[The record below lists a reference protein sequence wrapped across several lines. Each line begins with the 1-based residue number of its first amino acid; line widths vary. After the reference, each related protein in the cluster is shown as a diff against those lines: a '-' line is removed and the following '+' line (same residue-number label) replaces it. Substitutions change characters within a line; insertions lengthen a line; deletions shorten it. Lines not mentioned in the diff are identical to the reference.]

1 MSINSNISV
10 PAVRYKRYLAAL
22 VKVLILAGVLWL
34 VFVFAAK
41 TLKKIAIAQIAELTN
56 TKIEAE
62 LVNLDAD
69 GSIFI
74 QGLVVRPDQKAG
86 YDNTILK
93 AKTVYAR
100 FGIGSLLLLRPRLKK
115 ISVNDFVF
123 NAQYDLNT
131 NRWNL
136 ATLKITAPKGGSGK
150 IPAISLKA
158 GVLKYCKVSN
168 GRIKVAAEVPLDIE
182 FGPAEKEEDGNCFKI
197 TTGAWKDFPKSN
209 LTGFWKPGHITIA
222 GGLTSTN
229 TPAIEKA
236 WNVNVLAA
244 EIKYDR
250 QSNYSLVLRV
260 KDLQTKPAPTDRLF
274 AFDKPAFLKS
284 FGPFVTLQK
293 FFDRYR
299 PWGQVDIDFEASG
312 NLDRLSESTLN
323 GKVYCRDVSI
333 RDRKFP
339 YLIEHLAGEIDFT
352 EKTVSLNNVRGKHND
367 VDVAFNGTVEGLGH
381 DWKCWIQFTS
391 DNMALDK
398 DLYDAIKERHKKLWS
413 AVSPTGLAAVDWQF
427 KRQSKTDKKT
437 TLAVELLDAQALYR
451 RFPYPLKNL
460 SGKLFFD
467 PDTITI
473 SDLVSLSNEHKIVFN
488 GKVTACRTDR
498 PIYDLS
504 IKTENTPLDSTLSKV
519 LPDMVKDFCI
529 QNEVVGLVDT
539 EIKVFTPRDNTE
551 PTAFI
556 ADVSFKNTSLKLNQS
571 QLTITDISGKAVFTP
586 DSIQVKKLTGHHGGG
601 RVSLAGQ
608 IWLGTNN
615 TPQSYNFSVHATET
629 QLNNELLSILP
640 APIEKIISELQI
652 AGKINYRVD
661 LSKPDTQAPI
671 DYKITVDCL
680 GNRINFK
687 HFPYPLKD
695 ITGQLAITKDSITL
709 RDMTA
714 LTANNIQI
722 APNPAT
728 ITVNGRIDLTDNTF
742 GSAVFALKAND
753 ILFDEQLY
761 IALPKEIQSFYE
773 KFSPVGRF
781 DLDFENIKIVNADN
795 GKKQIN
801 FAGTTYLKSC
811 NLNFEPAI
819 TELNAVIK
827 TKGSYKTDQPLRDIN
842 ADVTADSLR
851 IEGKTLTDLK
861 TYIYYDQDLQGWT
874 TRDLIAECYNG
885 KVAGK
890 FELKNTSPEN
900 FEYLLRVGFDDIDLK
915 EFFSDS
921 NSADNGN
928 GHTTGNMCG
937 SLGLTGQVGDNQSR
951 IGTCSLKITDMR
963 VGRLSLLAKILQL
976 KITGSEVFAFDK
988 MFIDS
993 YIKKDNIFFEHVDL
1007 SGSNMA
1013 FNGSGRMGLQDR
1025 NIDLTLRVR
1034 GHNRLATEE
1043 PSILQ
1048 SLADAIGY
1056 GVVKM
1061 DITGSIYDPTVTT
1074 TALPGIKNTFGI
1086 LGTKPYKR
1094 R

>member
-1 MSINSNISV
+1 MSANSDISI
-10 PAVRYKRYLAAL
+10 PAVRYKRYLAVL
-22 VKVLILAGVLWL
+22 IKVSILAGVLWL

-41 TLKKIAIAQIAELTN
+41 TLKKIAIAQLAELTN

-74 QGLVVRPDQKAG
+74 QELVVRPEQEAR

-123 NAQYDLNT
+123 NAQHDLNT

-150 IPAISLKA
+150 IPAIALKA

-168 GRIKVAAEVPLDIE
+168 GRIKVVAEVPLDME
-182 FGPAEKEEDGNCFKI
+182 FGPAKKKKDGNSFKVI
-197 TTGAWKDFPKSN
+197 TGAWKDFPKSN

-229 TPAIEKA
+229 TPAVEKA
-236 WNVNVLAA
+236 WNVNVSAA

-250 QSNYSLVLRV
+250 QNNYSLVLRV
-260 KDLQTKPAPTDRLF
+260 KDLQTKLAPTDRLF
-274 AFDKPAFLKS
+274 AFDKPAFLKN
-284 FGPFVTLQK
+284 FAPFVTLQK
-293 FFDRYR
+293 FFNRYR

-312 NLDRLSESTLN
+312 NLDRLSKSTLK

-352 EKTVSLNNVRGKHND
+352 EKTVSLNNVRGKHNE
-367 VDVAFNGTVEGLGH
+367 VDVAFNGNVEGLDQ
-381 DWKCWIQFTS
+381 DWKCWINFTS

-398 DLYDAIKERHKKLWS
+398 DLYDAISERQKKLWS
-413 AVSPTGLAAVDWQF
+413 AVSPTGLAAIDWQF

-437 TLAVELLDAQALYR
+437 TLAVELLDAKALYR

-473 SDLVSLSNEHKIVFN
+473 SDLVSLSNGHKIVFN

-498 PIYDLS
+498 PIYELS
-504 IKTENTPLDSTLSKV
+504 IKTENTPLDSTLLAA
-519 LPDMVKDFCI
+519 LPDMAKDFCL
-529 QNEVVGLVDT
+529 QNDVVGLVDT
-539 EIKVFTPRDNTE
+539 EVKVFTPKDSTE

-556 ADVSFKNTSLKLNQS
+556 ADVFFKNTSLKINQS
-571 QLTITDISGKAVFTP
+571 PLAVTGISGKAVFTP
-586 DSIQVKKLTGHHGGG
+586 ELIRINKLTGHSGGG
-601 RVSLAGQ
+601 LVSLSGR

-615 TPQSYNFSVHATET
+615 TPNRYDMAIIATET

-640 APIEKIISELQI
+640 GPVEKIISELQI
-652 AGKINYRVD
+652 AGKINYRAD

-687 HFPYPLKD
+687 RFPYPLKD
-695 ITGQLAITKDSITL
+695 ITGQLAITKDNITL
-709 RDMTA
+709 RNMTA

-722 APNPAT
+722 APNPST
-728 ITVNGRIDLTDNTF
+728 ITVNGRIDLIDNTF
-742 GSAVFALKAND
+742 GSADFALKAND

-761 IALPKEIQSFYE
+761 MALPKEIKSFYE

-781 DLDFENIKIVNADN
+781 DLDFENIKISNADN
-795 GKKQIN
+795 DKKQIN
-801 FAGTTYLKSC
+801 FTGTTYLKSC
-811 NLNFEPAI
+811 NFNFEPAI
-819 TELNAVIK
+819 TELNAVVK
-827 TKGSYKTDQPLRDIN
+827 TEGSYKTDQPLRDIN
-842 ADVTADSLR
+842 ADITADSLR

-861 TYIYYDQDLQGWT
+861 TYIRYDQDLQGWT
-874 TRDLIAECYNG
+874 TRDLIADCYNG

-890 FELKNTSPEN
+890 FELKNTDTKN
-900 FEYLLRVGFDDIDLK
+900 LQYLLRVGFDDIDLK
-915 EFFSDS
+915 EFLSDGDG
-921 NSADNGN
+921 DNGN

-951 IGTCSLKITDMR
+951 IGICSLRITDMK

-988 MFIDS
+988 MLIDS
-993 YIKKDNIFFEHVDL
+993 YIKRDNLFFEHVDL

-1013 FNGSGRMGLQDR
+1013 FKGSGRMTLQDR

-1043 PSILQ
+1043 PSVLQ

-1086 LGTKPYKR
+1086 LGTEPYKR